1 MKFFVRPFTRI
12 MALPLMI
19 LAGFTMLM
27 SASVRTYT
35 RLTDET
41 VIAELSFR
49 QVADQV
55 FEATLLTDDACREEQ
70 VTLYGDQWR
79 VDASFL
85 KWKYWA
91 SVLGLDAQYR
101 LDRIEGRYIA
111 IEDENSKHHAAYSL
125 APQTMMDVGSF
136 SDMMGNMNFLAD
148 AEYGVSTYTDM
159 TPGKSWLVYKT
170 QTGIITR
177 PRTGSER
184 LPGEPLKI
192 EINAGCVD
200 HDSLVAGA
208 ADWLD
213 RTLVDLFRQQ

>member
-27 SASVRTYT
+27 SASVRTYS
-35 RLTDET
+35 RLTNET
-41 VIAELSFR
+41 VIAELSFT
-49 QVADQV
+49 QIADQV
-55 FEATLLTDDACREEQ
+55 FEATLLTDGACREEQ
-70 VTLYGDQWR
+70 LLLYGDQWR
-79 VDASFL
+79 IDASFL

-91 SVLGLDAQYR
+91 TLLGLDSQYR
-101 LDRIEGRYIA
+101 LDRIEGRYMA

-125 APQTMMDVGSF
+125 APQTMMDVGSL
-136 SDMMGNMNFLAD
+136 SDTMGNINFLAD

-159 TPGKSWLVYKT
+159 APGESWLVYKT
-170 QTGIITR
+170 PSGIITR

-184 LPGEPLKI
+184 LPGELLKI

-200 HDSLVAGA
+200 HDSLVAEA

-213 RTLVDLFRQQ
+213 RTLVDLFH